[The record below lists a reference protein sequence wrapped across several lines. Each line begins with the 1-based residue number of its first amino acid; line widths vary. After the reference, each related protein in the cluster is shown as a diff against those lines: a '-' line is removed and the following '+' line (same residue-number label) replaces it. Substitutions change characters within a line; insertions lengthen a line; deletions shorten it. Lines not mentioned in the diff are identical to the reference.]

1 MKRPYINCGT
11 VSQCVIFT
19 EKEPVYLADNKR
31 DYYEVLGVGK
41 SASEEEIKKAYRQK
55 AKQYHPDL
63 NPGDKTAEA
72 KFKEAN
78 EAYEVLSD
86 ATKKTRYDQFGH
98 AGVDPNYGA
107 GGAGGFGGFG
117 GGVDFDLSDI
127 LGSFF
132 GGGGFGGA
140 RQANPNAPR
149 RGEDIRERVTISF
162 EEAAKGCKRTVE
174 TQRIEV
180 CSECGG
186 SGAAKGHSPRTCP
199 ECNGKGQVA
208 SQQRTPFGVISTSK
222 ACPKC
227 GGKGKIIE
235 NPCQKCRGGGRVS
248 KRVKIEINI
257 PAGIDDRQILN
268 VRGEGHKGANGGPA
282 GDLQVAVFVRPHPF
296 FERDGFDV
304 WCDVAVSFAQAALGA
319 SLMVPTLDGKV
330 KWELPEGTQPGEIF
344 ILKGRGIQNLNGK
357 SKGNQFVRISVEVP
371 KKLNEKQRGMIRELD
386 SELGGK
392 PNEFTASDDG
402 DDKRGGLFGKKKK

>member
-1 MKRPYINCGT
+1 M
-11 VSQCVIFT
+11 
-19 EKEPVYLADNKR
+19 ADSKR

-41 SASEEEIKKAYRQK
+41 DATEDEIKKAYRQK

-86 ATKKTRYDQFGH
+86 ATKKARYDQFGH

-107 GGAGGFGGFG
+107 GGGGGFGGFG
-117 GGVDFDLSDI
+117 GVDIDLGDI

-132 GGGGFGGA
+132 GGGFGGA
-140 RQANPNAPR
+140 RHANPNAPR
-149 RGEDIRERVTISF
+149 RGEDIQERVTISF

-174 TQRIEV
+174 VQRIEV

-186 SGAAKGHSPRTCP
+186 NGAATGTSPKTCP

-222 ACPKC
+222 TCPKC
-227 GGKGKIIE
+227 GGRGRIVE
-235 NPCQKCRGGGRVS
+235 NPCPKCRGGGRVS
-248 KRVKIEINI
+248 RRTKIEINI

-282 GDLQVAVFVRPHPF
+282 GDLHVAVFVRPHPF

-304 WCDVAVSFAQAALGA
+304 WCDITVSFAQAALGA
-319 SLMVPTLDGKV
+319 SLMIPTLDGKV
-330 KWELPEGTQPGEIF
+330 KWELPAGTQPGEVF
-344 ILKGRGIQNLNGK
+344 MLKGRGIQNLNGK
-357 SKGNQFVRISVEVP
+357 SKGNQLVRIAVEVP
-371 KKLNEKQRGMIRELD
+371 KKLSDRQCELIKQLD
-386 SELGGK
+386 SELGGSSS
-392 PNEFTASDDG
+392 EYTAPPDDSDDR
-402 DDKRGGLFGKKKK
+402 RGGFFGKKKKQ